1 MTFGNDEQPANVT
14 ARRGGMAMTFGN
26 DEQPA
31 SVTARRG
38 GVAMTFG
45 NDEQPANVTA
55 RRGGVAMS
63 FANCSLGNRD
73 ADTRGGRNEWDETY
87 VGNKGV
93 EGVIGEVDFRR
104 SASYRSPQ
112 AQRPTVCEPLDFVPG
127 EPEPAVVS
135 ESGGPFFIGS
145 TTRPQM
151 RNMSPGPFCRGP
163 GAAPHEDISGG
174 TPAGRWRAS
183 SPGPT
188 FGESGAGQGVR
199 NGGNW
204 QQKTRR
210 LGVAREDSP
219 VPGFTGVPLSRPPTV
234 LDPFVRLS
242 TRPSP
247 HSGAGTEFQRKV
259 GESHFYPPQNDR
271 WQSHDAGN
279 DLRRTGIPERR
290 GESFW
295 RPSSIGG
302 PPQNGT
308 SNSLASPVSS
318 ISNNGNLMRED
329 ANSRARGGFG
339 GNFTPDT
346 MHCFSRRQTLGR
358 PNAGMG
364 GAQCDA
370 TSINRPSNNIGVFT
384 GSGNR
389 MGAASNLSSNGI
401 FTRMTTLYDGGTSR
415 VPIIDEYD
423 YPRNG
428 SRVRPRGVQAM
439 DLSWSGKWG
448 SSRSAYGCPG
458 GRGTPHPVSSR
469 VVSSAMPWRKTT
481 TTRTG
486 ATRRGLP
493 ATKPPLAPSSR
504 APFRPGAASA
514 GARTTVTP
522 SAVRGLTLRERVR
535 LRQQQ
540 QRREANLK
548 TFQNNLHENYCM
560 GNDMKRCRNEVAGSF
575 HTKSDAEIGT
585 TLKLNTVTETIR
597 HVAGASVDT
606 AHNVGAAGAEAQA
619 AATLDA
625 YGDEVKR
632 LESLTNP
639 FVQADGVNVAFCL
652 RDFVNAFLYL
662 PGETLKEQ
670 DLTKAVWLDDGVS
683 YFISGKP
690 TRFCGGWE
698 SYLQHLNLY
707 QQPFYLR
714 ERAFIFVLR
723 VPYQPNLRVCVA
735 VHNMDDFIALLQQQP
750 LKKILLTKEEKWMQE
765 RLYKTG
771 PEGRDI
777 QAQPRPNKVGGF
789 KSLLRRLHVF
799 RKDKHAG
806 ETCDAVQQGG
816 WAPMTWQRRWALLC
830 LHVEATLRGSAWKT
844 FTTPLLTDPAL
855 LRARMSFLSN
865 RTATYAA
872 LRHRL
877 NTLQALAS
885 SRVKKQGDGSVLQ
898 ELRAIQERTQSA
910 PLLPLE
916 SNRVL
921 PHKEEVPPSL
931 RETRTPA
938 MATTTRRG
946 VATSVTRKREP
957 FRVNRVGD
965 GSATALRRPRP
976 ARPPMQPTEMATTA
990 ATRRFSEVQ
999 LGAQTPCRATL
1010 APYASSVSLSRPHL
1024 PSPATNSDTV
1034 GVAGQLLIRESE
1046 KDALVQVAENAAGRA
1061 TFFNEV
1067 LPPPMT
1073 TVLKF
1078 MSSWDLPEQQKHVFG
1093 GCSKGSSLA
1102 CITMPNP
1109 VFAGLLPTP
1118 TEIHRQRECFNI
1130 SVSQLQQLLQ
1140 WQWEYHQNC
1149 YEAFP
1154 LPVFSG
1160 ALVAPTDAYFAVTRE
1175 VNKGVDG
1182 TGVSP
1187 LSRSLLLALTKW
1199 GWMVPINYK
1208 ASRSDARLHFLSVD
1222 WLPSFFGP
1230 PAWTRRGTFCFWLFV
1245 IGLWR
1250 NQVLWIASLYIV
1262 YACFRAAMR
1271 GVFGGCARRPA
1282 ALDSATSIVYDQSE
1296 AAVEAMLERRQLF
1309 RTQSLAMRILR
1320 IQSYVQNV
1328 LSRATMLLCGYS
1340 PFLSLLIGLE
1350 VLVMWLLLIGYNY
1363 GVSYFLATT
1372 RFASGVMVGHLS
1384 RMLELLTFEW
1394 EPGVLYWCASLVL
1407 PSGCDGTALG
1417 FLFVLYFLFCLLPW
1431 SPLRW
1436 MCWRTWELFLYDD
1449 ALVRRPLLSF

>member
-1 MTFGNDEQPANVT
+1 
-14 ARRGGMAMTFGN
+14 
-26 DEQPA
+26 
-31 SVTARRG
+31 
-38 GVAMTFG
+38 
-45 NDEQPANVTA
+45 
-55 RRGGVAMS
+55 
-63 FANCSLGNRD
+63 
-73 ADTRGGRNEWDETY
+73 
-87 VGNKGV
+87 
-93 EGVIGEVDFRR
+93 
-104 SASYRSPQ
+104 
-112 AQRPTVCEPLDFVPG
+112 
-127 EPEPAVVS
+127 
-135 ESGGPFFIGS
+135 
-145 TTRPQM
+145 M

-163 GAAPHEDISGG
+163 GAASHEDICGG

-204 QQKTRR
+204 QRNTRR

-219 VPGFTGVPLSRPPTV
+219 VPGFTGVPLLRPPTV
-234 LDPFVRLS
+234 LGPFGRPS
-242 TRPSP
+242 TRPIP
-247 HSGAGTEFQRKV
+247 RSGAGTQFQRKV
-259 GESHFYPPQNDR
+259 GDSHFYPPQNDR
-271 WQSHDAGN
+271 WQSHDIGN
-279 DLRRTGIPERR
+279 DLRRTGVPERR
-290 GESFW
+290 GDSFW

-302 PPQNGT
+302 PPRNGT

-318 ISNNGNLMRED
+318 ISNNGNLMREG
-329 ANSRARGGFG
+329 ANSRARGGVG
-339 GNFTPDT
+339 GNFTPDA
-346 MHCFSRRQTLGR
+346 MHCFSRRHTVGR

-364 GAQCDA
+364 GGQYDV
-370 TSINRPSNNIGVFT
+370 TSINRPSNNVGVFT

-389 MGAASNLSSNGI
+389 MGAGSNPSSSGI
-401 FTRMTTLYDGGTSR
+401 FTRMATLYDSGTSR

-423 YPRNG
+423 NPRKG

-439 DLSWSGKWG
+439 DLAWSGKWG
-448 SSRSAYGCPG
+448 SSRSANGCPG

-469 VVSSAMPWRKTT
+469 VGSSVMPWRKTT

-504 APFRPGAASA
+504 TPFRPAAASA
-514 GARTTVTP
+514 EARTTVTP

-548 TFQNNLHENYCM
+548 ELHNNLHENYCM
-560 GNDMKRCRNEVAGSF
+560 GNDMKRCRNEVAELF
-575 HTKSDAEIGT
+575 HTKSDADIGSAG
-585 TLKLNTVTETIR
+585 KFNTVTEAAR
-597 HVAGASVDT
+597 HVAGTSVDT
-606 AHNVGAAGAEAQA
+606 AHNGGAAGAEAQA

-625 YGDEVKR
+625 YGDEVQR
-632 LESLTNP
+632 LESLTDP
-639 FVQADGVNVAFCL
+639 FVQADGVNVAFSL
-652 RDFVNAFLYL
+652 RDFVNAFLSL
-662 PGETLKEQ
+662 PGGTLKEH
-670 DLTKAVWLDDGVS
+670 DLTKAAWLDDGVS
-683 YFISGKP
+683 YFISAKP

-723 VPYQPNLRVCVA
+723 VPYHPNLRVCVA
-735 VHNMDDFIALLQQQP
+735 VHNMDDFIALLQQRP
-750 LKKILLTKEEKWMQE
+750 LKEIFLTKEEKWMQE
-765 RLYKTG
+765 RLYGTG
-771 PEGRDI
+771 PEGRDT
-777 QAQPRPNKVGGF
+777 QPQPRPNKVGGF
-789 KSLLRRLHVF
+789 KSLLQRLHVI

-806 ETCDAVQQGG
+806 ETCDTVQQGG
-816 WAPMTWQRRWALLC
+816 WAPMTWQRRWALLR
-830 LHVEATLRGSAWKT
+830 LHVEATLHGSAWKT
-844 FTTPLLTDPAL
+844 FTTPLLTDPVL
-855 LRARMSFLSN
+855 LQARMSFLSN

-885 SRVKKQGDGSVLQ
+885 TRVKKQGDGSVLQ
-898 ELRAIQERTQSA
+898 ELRAIQDRIESA
-910 PLLPLE
+910 PSLPLE
-916 SNRVL
+916 SKSVL
-921 PHKEEVPPSL
+921 PHKEELPPSL

-938 MATTTRRG
+938 MATAATTTTTTASRG

-965 GSATALRRPRP
+965 GSATALRRPRS
-976 ARPPMQPTEMATTA
+976 ARSATQPTKMGIAA
-990 ATRRFSEVQ
+990 ATQRFTEIQ
-999 LGAQTPCRATL
+999 PEAQTPCRATL

-1024 PSPATNSDTV
+1024 SSPTTNSDTV
-1034 GVAGQLLIRESE
+1034 GVAGQLLLRESE
-1046 KDALVQVAENAAGRA
+1046 KDALLQVVENVAGRT
-1061 TFFNEV
+1061 TFSNEV

-1078 MSSWDLPEQQKHVFG
+1078 MSSWDQPKQQKHVFG
-1093 GCSKGSSLA
+1093 GCSKESSLA

-1154 LPVFSG
+1154 LPVFCG

-1175 VNKGVDG
+1175 ANNSTDG
-1182 TGVSP
+1182 TGINP

-1199 GWMVPINYK
+1199 GWLVPMNYRT
-1208 ASRSDARLHFLSVD
+1208 SRSDARLHFLSID
-1222 WLPSFFGP
+1222 WLPSLFGP
-1230 PAWTRRGTFCFWLFV
+1230 PACTKRGTFCFWLFV
-1245 IGLWR
+1245 IGVWR
-1250 NQVLWIASLYIV
+1250 NQVLWVVSLYIV
-1262 YACFRAAMR
+1262 YASFRAAMR
-1271 GVFGGCARRPA
+1271 GVFGRCARRPA

-1309 RTQSLAMRILR
+1309 RTQSLAVRILR
-1320 IQSYVQNV
+1320 MQSYVQNV
-1328 LSRATMLLCGYS
+1328 LSRATMLLRGYS
-1340 PFLSLLIGLE
+1340 PFLSLIIGLE

-1363 GVSYFLATT
+1363 GVSYLLPSTH
-1372 RFASGVMVGHLS
+1372 FASGAMAGLLS
-1384 RMLELLTFEW
+1384 RILELLAFVW
-1394 EPGVLYWCASLVL
+1394 EPDVLRWCAALVG
-1407 PSGCDGTALG
+1407 PSGCDGTVLG
-1417 FLFVLYFLFCLLPW
+1417 FLFVLYFLFCLMPW

-1436 MCWRTWELFLYDD
+1436 MCRRTWELFLHDD